1 MFEILSNF
9 AQKNEAVSIY
19 SNFENTLAHL
29 TGYVLKATED
39 YVLIAH
45 ITEHGFYDG
54 YILKRS
60 EDIYRVDHGGL
71 YEWKITAL
79 YHLRNQKHDLF
90 TQSELKNPLNIRFLQ
105 CAKEN
110 NKIIS
115 VEYGDTV
122 ISGFVSDYDENKL
135 FVSIVD
141 EYGNKNGNTII
152 YLDTIQTIALDTDTE
167 QDILLLYQQKLKR

>member
-9 AQKNEAVSIY
+9 AEKHETVSIY
-19 SNFENTLAHL
+19 SNLENTFAHL
-29 TGYVLKATED
+29 TGYVLKVTED

-54 YILKRS
+54 YILKRL
-60 EDIYRVDHGGL
+60 EDIYRVDQGGL
-71 YEWKITAL
+71 YEWKITTL

-90 TQSELKNPLNIRFLQ
+90 IQSEFKHPLNIQFLQ

-115 VEYGDTV
+115 VEYEDTV
-122 ISGFVSDYDENKL
+122 ISGFVNDYDENKL
-135 FVSIVD
+135 FLSIVD
-141 EYGNKNGNTII
+141 EYGRKNGNTII

-167 QDILLLYQQKLKR
+167 QDILLLYQQN

>member
-9 AQKNEAVSIY
+9 AEKHETVSIY
-19 SNFENTLAHL
+19 SNFENTLLHL
-29 TGYVLKATED
+29 TGYVLKVTED

-54 YILKRS
+54 YILKRL
-60 EDIYRVDHGGL
+60 EDIYRVDQGGL
-71 YEWKITAL
+71 YECKITTL

-90 TQSELKNPLNIRFLQ
+90 TLLESTTPLKLNIQFLQ

-122 ISGFVSDYDENKL
+122 ISGFVDYNENKL

-141 EYGNKNGNTII
+141 EYGNKNGNAII

-167 QDILLLYQQKLKR
+167 QDSLLLYQQR

>member
-9 AQKNEAVSIY
+9 AEKHETVSIY
-19 SNFENTLAHL
+19 SNLENTFAHL
-29 TGYVLKATED
+29 TGYVLKVTED

-54 YILKRS
+54 YILKRL

-71 YEWKITAL
+71 YEWKISTL

-90 TQSELKNPLNIRFLQ
+90 TQSESTTPLKLNIQFLQ

-122 ISGFVSDYDENKL
+122 ISGFVSDYNENKL
-135 FVSIVD
+135 FMSIVD
-141 EYGNKNGNTII
+141 EYGNKNGNAII

-167 QDILLLYQQKLKR
+167 QDSLLLYQQR